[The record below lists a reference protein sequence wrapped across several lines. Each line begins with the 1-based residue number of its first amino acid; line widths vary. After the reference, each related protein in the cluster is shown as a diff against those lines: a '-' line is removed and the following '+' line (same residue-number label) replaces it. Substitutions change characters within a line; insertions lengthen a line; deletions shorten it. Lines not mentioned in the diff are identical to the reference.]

1 MRIRKKYLFY
11 VIAFTSAIIAAVVS
25 GIDAYVTREIIPD
38 PWAFGLAIFLTGI
51 VITLLLGLFLSLPF
65 KNRSLGSIIDP
76 SFRRLRMVHRSEVK
90 YHVMA
95 GLGNAGM
102 TIAYFYL
109 LELIGDPAVV
119 LPFSQMAI
127 LYLIIVEAFS
137 EKNIPTLVEIQ
148 SAVIV
153 TFGAVLGSLSLS
165 GSLNLDALLVVFI
178 VINPCWVLLS
188 IYQRKLKILK
198 VKNQSNDA
206 INIRFWNVV
215 FSLGFTAAIILVY
228 DFLFHSSHFYDGVI
242 ASVTQFH
249 WVTLVM
255 IFTFFEFVLY
265 IRALGI
271 GKASVTQAVRA
282 SIIIF
287 AIPVSLALAVLGI
300 IAPLT
305 ADPALIL
312 IKVIGITLII
322 LGLVSYAL
330 TLVKAYL
337 FITLKP
343 GYDIEEVM
351 DQLWQIRGVTRVTA
365 VAGPYDFIVK
375 IRTRTLV
382 QGYEKIIR
390 KIKDITAIQEYTW
403 QSVLKEWEDI

>member
-188 IYQRKLKILK
+188 IYQRL
-198 VKNQSNDA
+198 
-206 INIRFWNVV
+206 
-215 FSLGFTAAIILVY
+215 SLIHI
-228 DFLFHSSHFYDGVI
+228 
-242 ASVTQFH
+242 
-249 WVTLVM
+249 
-255 IFTFFEFVLY
+255 
-265 IRALGI
+265 
-271 GKASVTQAVRA
+271 
-282 SIIIF
+282 
-287 AIPVSLALAVLGI
+287 
-300 IAPLT
+300 
-305 ADPALIL
+305 
-312 IKVIGITLII
+312 
-322 LGLVSYAL
+322 
-330 TLVKAYL
+330 
-337 FITLKP
+337 
-343 GYDIEEVM
+343 
-351 DQLWQIRGVTRVTA
+351 
-365 VAGPYDFIVK
+365 
-375 IRTRTLV
+375 
-382 QGYEKIIR
+382 
-390 KIKDITAIQEYTW
+390 
-403 QSVLKEWEDI
+403 